1 MSNLGLLLRVPSFAS
16 WPLQVHFF
24 CEDVHRVWQ
33 TSCERLDGVNRNDLH
48 VTLDQ
53 AQSADPL
60 TETAPPRSTRG
71 KCVLDPQPAS
81 GGDMLSLDV
90 GYGKL
95 IPHLERGLLI
105 IENGHQKCAV
115 CSKELHG
122 PASAALV
129 CPEQNCNA
137 ISHMACLAKHAIA
150 GTGAESIIPLS
161 GSCPSCQAR
170 FQWINLV
177 KELSLR
183 ARGVKEMEVLW
194 KKSRIDRAKLAEGKS
209 SMENLPS
216 ESDSV
221 NGRDLPELDDTID
234 TESILSNDQ
243 DRLSDGWLDQCHDD
257 DVSVASAESGA
268 SVSSISEARS
278 PTQINASVTRLRT
291 VIEDSEYDSAELLD

>member
-1 MSNLGLLLRVPSFAS
+1 M
-16 WPLQVHFF
+16 
-24 CEDVHRVWQ
+24 HRIWQ

-53 AQSADPL
+53 AQSVDPL
-60 TETAPPRSTRG
+60 TETTHPRSARR
-71 KCVLDPQPAS
+71 KRVLDPQPA
-81 GGDMLSLDV
+81 GGGSVLSLDV

-95 IPHLERGLLI
+95 ITHLERGLLI

-129 CPEQNCNA
+129 CPGRNCNA
-137 ISHMACLAKHAIA
+137 ISHMACLAKHFIA

-170 FQWINLV
+170 FQWINFV

-183 ARGVKEMEVLW
+183 TRGVKEMEVLW
-194 KKSRIDRAKLAEGKS
+194 KKSRIDKAKLAKGKPN
-209 SMENLPS
+209 MEDLPA

-221 NGRDLPELDDTID
+221 NGRDLSELDDTID
-234 TESILSNDQ
+234 TESIRSNDQ
-243 DRLSDGWLDQCHDD
+243 DCLPDDWLDQCHDD
-257 DVSVASAESGA
+257 DVSVASAESGT
-268 SVSSISEARS
+268 SISSISEARS